1 MKELFL
7 KRFVEAIER
16 ADEIKMEDEFRNY
29 EEWDSLASLSLVSM
43 LDDEYGININ
53 HNELEKM
60 NTVNDIYDF
69 IMAKSKKL

>member
-7 KRFVEAIER
+7 KRFVEAIEK
-16 ADEIKMEDEFRNY
+16 ENEVKMEDEFRNY

-43 LDDEYGININ
+43 IDDEYGININ

-60 NTVNDIYDF
+60 KTVKDIYNF
-69 IMAKSKKL
+69 IMAKSK

>member
-1 MKELFL
+1 MKDLFL

-16 ADEIKMEDEFRNY
+16 EDETKMEDEFRNY

-43 LDDEYGININ
+43 IDDEYSINFS

-60 NTVNDIYDF
+60 KTVKDIYDF
-69 IMAKSKKL
+69 IVSKSV